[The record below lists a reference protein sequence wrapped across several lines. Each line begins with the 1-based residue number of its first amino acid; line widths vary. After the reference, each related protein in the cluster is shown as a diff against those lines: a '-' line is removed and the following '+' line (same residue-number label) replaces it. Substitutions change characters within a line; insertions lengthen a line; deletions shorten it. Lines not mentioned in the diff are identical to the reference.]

1 MTEAFD
7 ILWLCWDEALASSD
21 VVKFAWSVF
30 RRRVMARARHVD
42 GRPEFVMAA
51 FDTVTLSTLI
61 TDEARFA
68 QVEESIALFK
78 TMSRLPD
85 HQLDVMVLRH
95 LRGMPTSAVA
105 DVLGVP
111 TAAVRSDERHARH
124 ALEIALGPD
133 NDSEGNAP

>member
-1 MTEAFD
+1 
-7 ILWLCWDEALASSD
+7 
-21 VVKFAWSVF
+21 
-30 RRRVMARARHVD
+30 
-42 GRPEFVMAA
+42 
-51 FDTVTLSTLI
+51 
-61 TDEARFA
+61 
-68 QVEESIALFK
+68 
-78 TMSRLPD
+78 MSRLPD